1 MKNPFLFS
9 HLQVLFY
16 KVFETYPSEIAMF
29 GCKIFRKP
37 ASLGITLVRDW
48 GCGAIL
54 LCLVFCLLQ
63 LILNSPAVR
72 R

>member
-1 MKNPFLFS
+1 
-9 HLQVLFY
+9 
-16 KVFETYPSEIAMF
+16 MF

-37 ASLGITLVRDW
+37 TTVGITLVRDR
-48 GCGAIL
+48 GCGAIQ

-72 R
+72 RWKIIIILVLVVMLL